1 MAMSAFLDEKPT
13 DRSRL
18 RLVRS
23 HTENDTGGVR
33 KIALLLLLVG
43 LHIGALPLSASV
55 APDLADLTKQIEQ
68 FPGTKGSAGESA
80 RLKRFFQLY
89 WDARMRL
96 SPAYATYIGYPGVD
110 DRLPDFS
117 DEAEEYA
124 KKLGRLELAALRSV
138 DRAKLAPDEQ
148 VNYDLLRRRFE
159 MGMEGERFQ
168 DQDRYYVVDH
178 MSNGITAMLELITY
192 MPARNA
198 RDYENMLARLRA
210 FPPIVDPSIAV
221 MNEGLKRGITPPRVT
236 LSHVAEQVMP
246 AADLALQPFQHMP
259 DTIAPADQER
269 LRTEA
274 KKIVTTQITPELQKL
289 RDYLAKTYVPHAR
302 ETIAVGDLPDGK
314 AWYAFQL
321 RYNTTT
327 NLTPDQIYDLGVSE
341 VKRIRAEIDAVIA
354 STGFKGTYQ
363 EFCDYLRTDPKF
375 FYDKP
380 EDVLAGYRDIAKRVD
395 PELIKL
401 FGRLPRLPY
410 GVKVM
415 ASGTATSPSAMYNNG
430 TLAAGRPG
438 WVLVNTYDLKARP
451 KWAMESLFLHEGVPG
466 HHLQYSLVEELGDLP
481 EWRKWDVY
489 PAFSEG
495 WGLYAESL
503 GYELG
508 MYKDPY
514 SKFGA
519 LNNEI
524 WRAMRLVLDPAIHTK
539 GWTRQQAIDYCR
551 ANSAKTDVEI
561 VNEVDRY
568 IEYPGSVPAYKIG
581 ELKIKELRDYAKKA
595 LGLKFDIRAFHDRVL
610 AHGQLPLDLLE
621 KSIKEWVAGQS

>member
-1 MAMSAFLDEKPT
+1 MKKL
-13 DRSRL
+13 
-18 RLVRS
+18 
-23 HTENDTGGVR
+23 
-33 KIALLLLLVG
+33 ALLVLLAL
-43 LHIGALPLSASV
+43 ALPLFA
-55 APDLADLTKQIEQ
+55 AIPPDLRDLTKQIEQ
-68 FPGTKGSAGESA
+68 FPGTKGSENESA

-96 SPAYATYIGYPGVD
+96 NPAYATYIGYPGVD

-117 DEAEEYA
+117 DEMIELS
-124 KKLGRLELAALRSV
+124 KRLTRLDLAALLSIE
-138 DRAKLAPDEQ
+138 RAKLSPLDQ
-148 VNYDLLRRRFE
+148 VNYDLARRRFE
-159 MGMEGERFQ
+159 MSIESERFP
-168 DQDRYYVVDH
+168 DQYLIVDH
-178 MSNGITAMLELITY
+178 MNNGITAMLDLPNA
-192 MPARNA
+192 MPASNVG
-198 RDYENMLARLRA
+198 DYENMLARLRA
-210 FPPIVDPSIAV
+210 FPPLVDQGIAL
-221 MNEGLKRGITPPRVT
+221 MNEGLKRGFTPPRVT
-236 LSHVAEQVMP
+236 LAHVAEQVMP
-246 AADLALQPFQHMP
+246 TADQALQPFQHMP
-259 DTIAPADQER
+259 DSIAPADRER
-269 LRTEA
+269 LQAEA
-274 KKIVTTQITPELQKL
+274 KEIVAKQITPQLQKL
-289 RDYLAKTYVPHAR
+289 RDYLANTYVPHAQER
-302 ETIAVGDLPDGK
+302 IAASDMPDGK

-321 RYNTTT
+321 RYYTTT
-327 NLTPDQIYDLGVSE
+327 NLTPDQIFDLGNSE
-341 VKRIRAEIDAVIA
+341 VKRIRGEIDAVIA

-363 EFCDYLRTDPKF
+363 EFCNYLRTDPKF

-395 PELIKL
+395 PELIRL

-410 GVKVM
+410 GVKAM
-415 ASGTATSPSAMYNNG
+415 EGGTETSPSAYYNNG

-451 KWAMESLFLHEGVPG
+451 KWGMESLFLHEGVPG
-466 HHLQYSLVEELGDLP
+466 HHLQYSLVEELGELP
-481 EWRKWDVY
+481 AWRKWDVY

-524 WRAMRLVLDPAIHTK
+524 WRAMRLVLDVGIHAK

-551 ANSAKTDVEI
+551 ANSAKTELEI
-561 VNEVDRY
+561 VNEIDRY
-568 IEYPGSVPAYKIG
+568 IEYPGSVPCYKIG

-595 LGLKFDIRAFHDRVL
+595 LGAKFDIRAFHDQLL

-621 KSIKEWVAGQS
+621 KSVKEWVAAQRDGTAGKAD